1 MSSDLHSEVA
11 ESCQKAAKN
20 GLKVGIIIQIRW
32 LYLAKGQIHINRLR
46 LGMTWI
52 SKKLS
57 RTQLA
62 ERRAEGVRM
71 LEAGEMSQVQ
81 IARALGVSEAA
92 VSKWNKELQEK

>member
-1 MSSDLHSEVA
+1 
-11 ESCQKAAKN
+11 
-20 GLKVGIIIQIRW
+20 
-32 LYLAKGQIHINRLR
+32 
-46 LGMTWI
+46 MTWI

-81 IARALGVSEAA
+81 IARALVFSEAA
-92 VSKWNKELQEK
+92 LSKWNKELQENGWHALVLFIIRITLVAY